1 MPVLPY
7 REHMPANQHSPSI
20 EDYVKA
26 IYKVSE
32 RDEGPVTTTAL
43 AAELGVSASS
53 ASGMLRKL
61 AERDLVLHTR
71 YGGAE
76 LTDAGRRLALDIVR
90 RHRLIESYLAHEL
103 GYSWDEV
110 HDEAEVLEHVVSPTL
125 LARMAAKLGEPTSD
139 PHGDPIPA
147 ADGTL
152 SSPQATALAEL
163 APGTTGTIARVRDD
177 DPDLL
182 RYLSTQRIGLGDPIE
197 VVERQPFGGPLLVR
211 VGAPPHDAVHAFGP
225 GVAEAVSIL
234 LVPSGQGQ
242 REHAE

>member
-1 MPVLPY
+1 MPVN
-7 REHMPANQHSPSI
+7 RQSHSPSI
-20 EDYVKA
+20 EDYIKS
-26 IYKVSE
+26 IYKITE
-32 RDEGPVTTTAL
+32 RGEGSVTTTAL
-43 AAELGVSASS
+43 AGELGVSASS

-61 AERDLVLHTR
+61 DERRLVLHTR

-76 LTDAGRRLALDIVR
+76 LTPEGRKLALDIVR
-90 RHRLIESYLAHEL
+90 RHRLIESYLAREL

-125 LARMAAKLGEPTSD
+125 LERMAEKLGQPTSD

-147 ADGTL
+147 RDGTL
-152 SSPQATALAEL
+152 TSSDVTALSAL
-163 APGTTGTIARVRDD
+163 GPGTTGVIARVSDD

-182 RYLSTQRIGLGDPIE
+182 RYLTTHSIGLGDPIE

-211 VGAPPHDAVHAFGP
+211 VGAAPHDAVHAFGP
-225 GVAEAVSIL
+225 GLAQAVSVE
-234 LVPSGQGQ
+234 LVVSGAGDGE